1 MYWNNVKAK
10 KVYFNDVLVLSGEF
24 AFTYTGAYAVEG
36 DLGGDF
42 VIRFK
47 TSGTLTI
54 TDAGNAASLDVFLVG
69 GGGGGGNSAYAGGG
83 GGGGYTKTIKSTHIN
98 VNATYSIAVGAGGA
112 GHPAMNVAG
121 ISGGNTSA
129 FGNTANGGVGGGGHN
144 RQGGDGGSGGG
155 AGTNGRMMP
164 NIAPINCVGGSNGSD
179 GYGVNHMSGANV
191 GTPGKGQGGTTREFG
206 EASGKLYSG
215 GGGGA
220 ISPKGSE
227 DNINLSSFNAG
238 GAGGGGNGAVLNNP
252 PGNRGPSDGGAN
264 TGGGGGGSW
273 SGHSNNV
280 GNGGSGIV
288 CIRNH
293 R

>member
-1 MYWNNVKAK
+1 MKAK

-36 DLGGDF
+36 DLGGNF

-69 GGGGGGNSAYAGGG
+69 GGGGGGNSTYSGGG
-83 GGGGYTKTIKSTHIN
+83 GGGGYTKTIKSTPIN

-112 GHPAMNVAG
+112 GHPEQNVAG

-129 FGNTANGGVGGGGHN
+129 FGNTANGGVGGGGSN

-155 AGTNGRMMP
+155 AGTNGKMMP
-164 NIAPINCVGGSNGSD
+164 NIAPINCVGGSDGSD
-179 GYGVNHMSGANV
+179 GYGVNNASGSNV
-191 GTPGKGQGGTTREFG
+191 GAPGKGQGGTTREFG

-220 ISPKGSE
+220 ISPKSSE

-252 PGNRGPSDGGAN
+252 PGNRGPSNGGAN
-264 TGGGGGGSW
+264 TGGGGGGSLR
-273 SGHSNNV
+273 GHSNNV